1 MTKKVDEKIKKV
13 LKENNLGIKL
23 DIGCGG
29 NKQEGFVGLDI
40 RPLKGVDIVQ
50 DLEKFP
56 WALPDKCA
64 SLAVASHVI
73 EHINPQGGTFIKFM
87 DEVWRVLKPG
97 ARFAMVFP
105 YAGSQGYWQDPTH
118 CNQINETTFAYFD
131 PLHKSQLWTIY
142 KPKPWYYRFVSFDP
156 NGNIEILMM
165 RHSENEDEWQKE
177 RTGWGPMRLE

>member
-118 CNQINETTFAYFD
+118 CNGVNEITFAYFD
-131 PLHKSQLWTIY
+131 PCDRSGYWNIY
-142 KPKPWYYRFVSFDP
+142 KPKPWKIVSQHWNV
-156 NGNIEILMM
+156 NGFMEVLLEKRILDK
-165 RHSENEDEWQKE
+165 SYKVNE
-177 RTGWGPMRLE
+177 